1 MDGRVIAKFLIRL
14 VVTVLAAG
22 LFGSLVVVL
31 APAFGVTEAELDTR
45 LDASTIEAIRGSATA
60 SKPDFARNY
69 FRYVAGFARGDF
81 GFSSSLN
88 RPVSELLGERL
99 PVSVRNLSA
108 GAALGAGV
116 GLLCAVA
123 VFRFRSPLV
132 RIVPS
137 AASTGLLSIPSAAL
151 ALLFLIAGWPGP
163 LALAALVFPRVYR
176 YSYAALARWADS
188 PHVVAA
194 EARGLPPW
202 RILFA
207 HTLAPAA
214 PQLFAVLGMAVSV
227 AFPALVPI
235 EAVCDSPGIGQLAW
249 KAALARDLPVLV
261 VLTMVAAVIVSVGNA
276 AADLTADAARRHA

>member
-1 MDGRVIAKFLIRL
+1 MGGRAIAKFLIRL

-22 LFGSLVVVL
+22 LLGSLVVVL
-31 APAFGVTEAELDTR
+31 APAFGVSEAELDTR
-45 LDASTIEAIRGSATA
+45 LNASTIEAIRGNTA
-60 SKPDFARNY
+60 AKPGFVRDY
-69 FRYVAGFARGDF
+69 FRYVAGFAKGDF

-88 RPVSELLGERL
+88 RPVAELLGERL
-99 PVSVRNLSA
+99 PISIRNLSI
-108 GAALGAGV
+108 GAALGAGL
-116 GLLCAVA
+116 GLFCAVA
-123 VFRFRSPLV
+123 VFRFRSAML
-132 RIVPS
+132 RFVPS

-176 YSYAALARWADS
+176 YSFAALARWADS
-188 PHVVAA
+188 PHVIAA

-214 PQLFAVLGMAVSV
+214 PQLLAVLGMAVSV

-261 VLTMVAAVIVSVGNA
+261 VLTMVAAVIVSIGNA
-276 AADLTADAARRHA
+276 AADLTADATRRPG